1 VYSRPSSAALAEA
14 TTESS
19 AASIARSSG
28 PVTAEP
34 PDGNPSTKRDALSSL
49 VASLLPTFVTVAP
62 HASRYTVTRLV
73 SASSSDLFTGTS

>member
-1 VYSRPSSAALAEA
+1 
-14 TTESS
+14 
-19 AASIARSSG
+19 
-28 PVTAEP
+28 VTAEP